1 MGTRASVN
9 IKMHDGRIFQTKVNW
24 DGYLSH
30 TGKVLLN
37 YFKDVESVLDMIH
50 GGEIRFFKI
59 LEDKTID
66 VEYYEDDDYFPIETT
81 DWNDEYYSY
90 IFDSIENKWFAQFRD
105 YDSKEDIENEIYM
118 ELGEALKLYGKEH

>member
-37 YFKDVESVLDMIH
+37 YFKDAESVLDMIN
-50 GGEIRFFKI
+50 GGEVRFFRI
-59 LEDKTID
+59 LKDKTID

-81 DWNDEYYSY
+81 DWSDEYYSY
-90 IFDSIENKWFAQFRD
+90 IFDSIENKWFTQFRV

-118 ELGEALKLYGKEH
+118 ELGEALKLYGEEH

>member
-1 MGTRASVN
+1 MGTIASVN
-9 IKMHDGRIFQTKVNW
+9 IKMHDGRILQTKVNW

-37 YFKDVESVLDMIH
+37 YFKDVESVFDMIN
-50 GGEIRFFKI
+50 GGEVSFFNI

-81 DWNDEYYSY
+81 DWSDEYYSY
-90 IFDSIENKWFAQFRD
+90 IFDSIENKWFTQFRD

-118 ELGEALKLYGKEH
+118 DLGGALKLYGEEH